1 METGKYDFAL
11 DMDTANSNSA
21 ILKNIAPH
29 SKVLEIGCAYGRMT
43 KYLKEVLQCE
53 TFIVEI
59 DEEAGKVASQWSNK
73 SLLGFNIEEDI
84 FLSEL
89 RKDDHN
95 FDYIIF
101 ADVLE
106 HLRNP
111 QKLLNQI
118 KSILDP
124 NGSIWISVPNI
135 SHNAVLIDL
144 WNDKF
149 TYRETGLLDNTHL
162 RFFTES
168 SLAKM
173 VDDCGFIVNKAI
185 NLKNVVE
192 NTEFKNSYDDVP
204 AILALLMKYREHG
217 ETYQFVWELKLN
229 PVAKFEK
236 KLKDFAD
243 KTFEE
248 RRKL

>member
-1 METGKYDFAL
+1 MQITESGKYDFAL
-11 DMDTANSNSA
+11 DMDTENSNA
-21 ILKNIAPH
+21 TILKNI
-29 SKVLEIGCAYGRMT
+29 SQSSRVLELGCAHGRMT
-43 KYLKEVLQCE
+43 KYLKENLNCTVTIAE
-53 TFIVEI
+53 V
-59 DEEAGKVASQWSNK
+59 DKVAGKVASQWASESFIGQYDGDVERVN
-73 SLLGFNIEEDI
+73 F
-84 FLSEL
+84 FSEL
-89 RKDDHN
+89 NLSSNNN

-106 HLRNP
+106 HLQNP
-111 QKLLNQI
+111 KIVLDKCKKLLSPI
-118 KSILDP
+118 
-124 NGSIWISVPNI
+124 GSIWISVPNI

-173 VDDCGFIVNKAI
+173 VEDCGLVVNNAI

-204 AILALLMKYREHG
+204 AIIALLMKHREHG
-217 ETYQFVWELKLN
+217 ETYQFVWELKVK
-229 PVAKFEK
+229 P
-236 KLKDFAD
+236 
-243 KTFEE
+243 
-248 RRKL
+248 